1 MPVGSNKL
9 YTRIH
14 MPKAKSENLYSI
26 LFADIAGSTQLYEQ
40 VGDAKA
46 EASISNMLELIAET
60 VERHQGVV
68 IKTIGDEIM
77 CRFGT
82 PSPAIA
88 AASDVQIETELQ
100 AKISK
105 AKLSVRIGLHHG
117 PAILKNN
124 DLFGDAVNVAAR
136 MATIAKANQ
145 IITTDDVVSALP
157 KWQAD
162 KARKFDRTIVKGKKD
177 PITIYEIIWKSDNLT
192 ELQFTSQL
200 SHATAAT
207 RLTLTYQDEK
217 IEMTPV
223 SAPVTMG
230 RDTTCSITFNSGLAS
245 RHHAK
250 ISYQRGKF
258 VLIDESTN
266 GTYVRMPDIDNLFI
280 RREDFP
286 LMGSGIISCGE
297 KVTEEQPNLIHFTCE

>member
-1 MPVGSNKL
+1 
-9 YTRIH
+9 
-14 MPKAKSENLYSI
+14 MPKKNTKTLFSI
-26 LFADIAGSTQLYEQ
+26 LFADIVGSTQLYEKF
-40 VGDAKA
+40 GDAKA
-46 EASISNMLELIAET
+46 EATISNVLDLIAET
-60 VERHQGVV
+60 VERHQGIV

-77 CRFGT
+77 CRFDT

-88 AASDVQIETELQ
+88 AASDVQIEIDLQ
-100 AKISK
+100 AKLSK
-105 AKLSVRIGLHHG
+105 SNLSVRIGLHHG

-136 MATIAKANQ
+136 MANIAKANQ
-145 IITTDDVVSALP
+145 IITTDDVVTSLP
-157 KWQAD
+157 QWQAD
-162 KARKFDRTIVKGKKD
+162 KARKFDHTKVKGKEN

-200 SHATAAT
+200 SQSTSAT
-207 RLTLTYQDEK
+207 RLILTYQGEK

-230 RDTTCSITFNSGLAS
+230 RDTTCTITFNSGLAS
-245 RHHAK
+245 RHHARV
-250 ISYQRGKF
+250 SYQRGKF

-266 GTYVRMPDIDNLFI
+266 GTYVRTPDIDNLFI

-286 LMGSGIISCGE
+286 LMGSGAISCGE
-297 KVTEEQPNLIHFTCE
+297 KVSDHPNLIRYVCE

>member
-1 MPVGSNKL
+1 MSSTDTK
-9 YTRIH
+9 TQFC
-14 MPKAKSENLYSI
+14 I

-40 VGDAKA
+40 IGDTKA
-46 EASISNMLELIAET
+46 QASISDLLDLIAET
-60 VERHQGVV
+60 IERHQGTV

-77 CRFGT
+77 CRFDE

-88 AASDVQIETELQ
+88 AAADVQTEIDLQ
-100 AKISK
+100 SKISH
-105 AKLSVRIGLHHG
+105 ANLSVRIGLHHG
-117 PAILKNN
+117 PALLKNN

-136 MATIAKANQ
+136 MAAIAKANQ
-145 IITTDDVVSALP
+145 IITTDDVIKTLP
-157 KWQAD
+157 AWQAD
-162 KARKFDRTIVKGKKD
+162 KARKFDHTKIKGKKE
-177 PITIYEIIWKSDNLT
+177 PITIYEIVWKSDNLT

-200 SHATAAT
+200 SHASAAS
-207 RLTLTYQDEK
+207 RLILTYQDEK

-230 RDTTCSITFNSGLAS
+230 RDKTCVITFNSGLAS

-258 VLIDESTN
+258 VLVDESTN
-266 GTYVRMPDIDNLFI
+266 GTYVRMPDIDNMFI

-286 LMGSGIISCGE
+286 LMGSGSISCGE
-297 KVTEEQPNLIHFTCE
+297 KVSEDQPNLIRFTCE